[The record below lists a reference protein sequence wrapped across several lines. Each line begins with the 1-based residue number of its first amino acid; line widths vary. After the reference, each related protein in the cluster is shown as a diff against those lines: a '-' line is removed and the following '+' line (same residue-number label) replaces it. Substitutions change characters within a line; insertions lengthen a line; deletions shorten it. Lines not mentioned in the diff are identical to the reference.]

1 MPKYNIALIPTQDPD
16 QFIHYAQQL
25 SKTAPADK
33 YHINTAGSIPHVS
46 LCHFFTERD
55 NLDAIWRQLQ
65 ALALPPLHL
74 IFNHH
79 LSKGFPSNP
88 KYRNIVWV
96 SLMPDKREQLQQ
108 RHLLVADIIKE
119 PLNRAFEHYDPH
131 MTLFNSR
138 AKVACAKLNQQ
149 SQIIPAMEDDFV
161 VALGPTD
168 DVGQVVSIL
177 YTEGTLLHAIKTS
190 L

>member
-1 MPKYNIALIPTQDPD
+1 MPRYNIALIPTQKPD

-33 YHINTAGSIPHVS
+33 YHLNQTGSIPHVS

-55 NLDAIWRQLQ
+55 NLDPIWQQ
-65 ALALPPLHL
+65 VNALALPPLHL
-74 IFNHH
+74 IFDHH
-79 LSKGFPSNP
+79 LSKSFQGNP
-88 KYRNIVWV
+88 KYPNIVWV
-96 SLMPDKREQLQQ
+96 SLIPDQRDQLRQL
-108 RHLLVADIIKE
+108 HLIVAEIIKE

-138 AKVACAKLNQQ
+138 AKVACAKLNQH

-161 VALGPTD
+161 LALGPTD

-177 YTEGTLLHAIKTS
+177 YANAIRT
-190 L
+190 